1 MWINKKRGEPSLN
14 MLQFVSMR
22 TKEKIDDIFRL
33 SIWQSVRHRLPWL
46 VLGLAGGLIGAQ
58 IIHQFEGLLSE
69 RLILAA
75 YIPLIVYMSDAVG
88 TQMEAYE
95 IRDMALHPTAS
106 FIKYLLRQMTIVI
119 FLGIAVG
126 LIVSL
131 VNFFLLND
139 MALVLVIGI
148 SLCLSIFTSIFTGLL
163 IPYLFTKADFD
174 PANASGPIATIIQD
188 LVSVVVYFE
197 IAHLLL

>member
-1 MWINKKRGEPSLN
+1 
-14 MLQFVSMR
+14 ML

-33 SIWQSVRHRLPWL
+33 SIWQSVQHRLPWL
-46 VLGLAGGLIGAQ
+46 VLGLAGGLIGAE

-88 TQMEAYE
+88 TQMETYE
-95 IRDMALHPTAS
+95 IRDLALHPTVS
-106 FIKYLLRQMTIVI
+106 ILKYLLRQMTIVI
-119 FLGIAVG
+119 VLGIAVG

-139 MALVLVIGI
+139 LALVLVIGI

-163 IPYLFTKADFD
+163 IPYLFTKAHFD